1 MPWNH
6 LITISTPNCYSTVY
20 SRKNKSSIILGPH
33 PPKNHFFQPL
43 AGSSS
48 VELKRPI
55 FTEMFK
61 LHSGTLC
68 WTPSNRRPLAKP
80 KTRPLSQAKRNLKPC
95 HSPRSIRIRLA
106 ELPRWFD
113 NQTIE
118 SVLTIAIQRYWWNN
132 IYRKKHDLVSNLY
145 ITLCQLRL
153 VQFSRQIMTI
163 NPQQG
168 CVVLQRSV
176 ESHKNDKHALLS
188 WIMKA
193 LPCSSNAGHCV
204 CLTLTGVRRG
214 SSPALASLWYDGLH
228 YSIHF
233 GLQAEHILKRCT
245 GHGWSCSS
253 ILIPSRLILRFR
265 TSQLFFRKHGI
276 GTARPI

>member
-1 MPWNH
+1 M
-6 LITISTPNCYSTVY
+6 
-20 SRKNKSSIILGPH
+20 
-33 PPKNHFFQPL
+33 
-43 AGSSS
+43 
-48 VELKRPI
+48 
-55 FTEMFK
+55 
-61 LHSGTLC
+61 
-68 WTPSNRRPLAKP
+68 
-80 KTRPLSQAKRNLKPC
+80 
-95 HSPRSIRIRLA
+95 
-106 ELPRWFD
+106 
-113 NQTIE
+113 
-118 SVLTIAIQRYWWNN
+118 
-132 IYRKKHDLVSNLY
+132 SNLY

-214 SSPALASLWYDGLH
+214 SSPALATLWYDGLH

-253 ILIPSRLILRFR
+253 ILIPSRWILRFR
-265 TSQLFFRKHGI
+265 TSQLFFKETRNRHS
-276 GTARPI
+276 TADLGGVPLAKRMNMWITRISYPDANNLVRSH